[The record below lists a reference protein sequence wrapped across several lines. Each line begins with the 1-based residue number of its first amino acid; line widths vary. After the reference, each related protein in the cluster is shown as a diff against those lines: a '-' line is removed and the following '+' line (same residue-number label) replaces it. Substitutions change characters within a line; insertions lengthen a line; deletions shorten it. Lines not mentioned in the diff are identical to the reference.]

1 MDLDWD
7 VIRRQ
12 YRGATGLPIV
22 WLQACAWARYDRV
35 NGPGNSSSRLRRM
48 GLSTKDFWRLF
59 ADCRLRTY
67 AESQQLCQRFA
78 EARSA
83 DQTGQWSHATGAAKW
98 LIAEGV
104 VTRFQAKVLLAGRAG
119 RFVYGPYTVTDRVT
133 SGRLA
138 GCFRAVHTTTG
149 HPVVL
154 WFMTGGVLSEPE
166 SYAAAAA
173 QLAAACEV
181 VHPCL
186 SQTYQLVDLGDYRFV
201 ALEDLRGAAAEENL
215 ASDGRM
221 PPREACRLM
230 RQVALAAAA
239 LHARGIVHGDIRPQN
254 VWIDQAGNGHLLQLP
269 LSRSPHLPPG
279 SPIEETF
286 TDEERARAAD
296 YAAPELGLADQ
307 TPDALSDIYAIGCTT
322 YQLLAGQAPFAGGSA
337 NGGVAEKMKRHA
349 TEAIQPLEPL
359 GVPAELAKVVAFAMA
374 KDRKLRYSS
383 AVQLAEALAYFV
395 PADEL
400 NIMPQPAPTFAAFEA
415 WRTTNGRTPPPAK
428 QQADEVAESADLIL
442 PEIYVPAE
450 RTAKEVMTP
459 SPPSPAKNPLAES
472 DVRRSDSDVYGPGE
486 LGQFTFAAAS
496 QTTSPGAIMRARQ
509 IRARNRMVYV
519 MALLIALC
527 IGGGIGFVVSNQDS
541 DVSQPTE
548 IENGTPESG
557 GDGDAGTDAVAL
569 ATDDT
574 RNSVVTIPDDG
585 QTLWAAP
592 GSGDPIAW
600 DYLPARAEI
609 VLALR
614 PAELLRHA
622 EGPKI
627 ISSLGPAGARAWAAA
642 EADIKLP
649 LAKVEALT
657 VAWSNVEGSW
667 VASYVVRPAV
677 AVTSDQLAEKW
688 QGFQSKSHGAEVYFT
703 DGSIAYAAPEA
714 DQGRRIVISS
724 AALLPELLDAGPQA
738 APLRR
743 EILKLVQTS
752 DSSRLATMLFTTD
765 AVLVD
770 SAPALAARGLE
781 RLHAAAGW
789 MLREDVQ
796 AAAISLHLGENCYL
810 EARLAASAQT
820 TTPEKLAGVF
830 RERMQS
836 LAVDVEDYLSRIGL
850 HPHGSKVLIRL
861 GTMARFVE
869 EQLRVGAEDDQVV
882 INCYLPAVAAHNL
895 VLAAELAISQPA
907 GADAAPAVSTTPAA
921 SVPPPGGSAS
931 IAEKLRQTVSLSF
944 ERETLERAIQLLSAE
959 TGVPMEILGGD
970 LQVEGITKN
979 QSFKL
984 QETDKPA
991 AEILRKI
998 MLLANPDGK
1007 LVYVVK
1013 QRPPGGEDALF
1024 ITTRSAAQKR
1034 GDRLPPEVAT
1044 AVTSK
1049 PTTTQE

>member
-1 MDLDWD
+1 
-7 VIRRQ
+7 
-12 YRGATGLPIV
+12 
-22 WLQACAWARYDRV
+22 
-35 NGPGNSSSRLRRM
+35 M
-48 GLSTKDFWRLF
+48 GLSTKEFWRVF
-59 ADCRLRTY
+59 ADCGLRTY
-67 AESQQLCQRFA
+67 TESQKLCQRFA

-98 LIAEGV
+98 LLAEGV

-119 RFVYGPYTVTDRVT
+119 RFVYGPYTVTDRVV
-133 SGRLA
+133 SGRPA
-138 GCFRAVHTTTG
+138 GCFRAVHAATG

-154 WFMTGGVLSEPE
+154 WFVTGGVLSEPE
-166 SYAAAAA
+166 SYAAAADR
-173 QLAAACEV
+173 LAAACQV

-201 ALEDLRGAAAEENL
+201 AIEDLHGATAEENL

-254 VWIDQAGNGHLLQLP
+254 VWIDQAGHGRLLQLP
-269 LSRSPHLPPG
+269 LSRSPHLPPE
-279 SPIEETF
+279 SPIEQTL
-286 TDEERARAAD
+286 TDEERACAAD
-296 YAAPELGLADQ
+296 YAAPELGLAGQ
-307 TPDALSDIYAIGCTT
+307 SPDALCDIYAIGCTT
-322 YQLLAGQAPFAGGSA
+322 YQLLAGHAPFGGGSA

-383 AVQLAEALAYFV
+383 PAQLAESLAYFV
-395 PADEL
+395 PTDEL
-400 NIMPQPAPTFAAFEA
+400 SIMPQPVPTYSAFEA
-415 WRTTNGRTPPPAK
+415 WRTTNSGSPPSAK
-428 QQADEVAESADLIL
+428 PQAAGALESADVIL

-450 RTAKEVMTP
+450 RTAKEVT
-459 SPPSPAKNPLAES
+459 PPSPAEDPSAES
-472 DVRRSDSDVYGPGE
+472 RTRRTDSDVFEPGE
-486 LGQFTFAAAS
+486 LGQFSFAAAS
-496 QTTSPGAIMRARQ
+496 ATPSPGAVMRARQ

-519 MALLIALC
+519 IALLIALG
-527 IGGGIGFVVSNQDS
+527 IGGGIGFVVSNRDS
-541 DVSQPTE
+541 DVSQPAE
-548 IENGTPESG
+548 NENGTPES
-557 GDGDAGTDAVAL
+557 DSNGDAGADGMAL
-569 ATDDT
+569 TTDD
-574 RNSVVTIPDDG
+574 SGSGVVTIPDDG
-585 QTLWAAP
+585 QTLWAP
-592 GSGDPIAW
+592 PVSGEPIAW

-622 EGPKI
+622 EGPKL
-627 ISSLGPAGARAWAAA
+627 ISSLGPAGGRAWAAA

-649 LAKVEALT
+649 LADVEELT
-657 VAWSNVEGSW
+657 VAWSNVEGRW
-667 VASYVVRPAV
+667 GAVHVVRPQKP
-677 AVTSDQLAEKW
+677 VTAQQLAEKW
-688 QGFQSKSHGAEVYFT
+688 PGFQSKTHGAKAYFT
-703 DGSIAYAAPEA
+703 DGWLAYAAPEA
-714 DQGRRIVISS
+714 EQGRRIVISS
-724 AALLPELLDAGPQA
+724 AALMPELLNAGAEA

-743 EILKLVQTS
+743 EVLKLVQTS
-752 DSSRLATMLFTTD
+752 DSNRLATLLFTTD

-770 SAPALAARGLE
+770 SAPGLAALGLE
-781 RLHAAAGW
+781 RLHAAASW
-789 MLREDVQ
+789 MLREEVQ
-796 AAAISLHLGENCYL
+796 AAAVSLHLDENCYL
-810 EARLAASAQT
+810 EARLVGSAQT
-820 TTPEKLAGVF
+820 TTPEKLAAVF
-830 RERMQS
+830 RERMKS
-836 LAVDVEDYLSRIGL
+836 LAVDVEDLLSRIGL

-861 GTMARFVE
+861 VEMARFVE
-869 EQLRVGAEDDQVV
+869 RQLRIGAEEDQVV

-895 VLAAELAISQPA
+895 VLGAELAISLPGGTEPA
-907 GADAAPAVSTTPAA
+907 PPAATTTPAA
-921 SVPPPGGSAS
+921 AAEPAAGIAS
-931 IAEKLRQTVSLSF
+931 ITEKLRQTASLSF

-1007 LVYVVK
+1007 LVYVIK
-1013 QRPPGGEDALF
+1013 PRPPGGEEALF

-1034 GDRLPPEVAT
+1034 GDKLPPEIAA
-1044 AVTSK
+1044 AVTNK
-1049 PTTTQE
+1049 PRTKQE